1 MFSWS
6 PDLTDFSAVQSRST
20 TQTGNYKISTLRVFS
35 VLSATKQVYR
45 FQWSHCHRNV
55 AIRGLAVGA
64 NDNDGSLIQPSQ
76 VVCDRRQRVYHRANV
91 LAQWRLPAR
100 TIFQIAMSE
109 SHCFSV
115 IVAQADNTWV
125 GAIQH
130 ADFAHTSCKI
140 EITHYTLYQS
150 IQFQDD
156 SPNRSDSSI
165 LNFRPQVTSAHRV
178 HCTTLNVGIAERIS
192 SEGSI

>member
-45 FQWSHCHRNV
+45 FQWSHCHR
-55 AIRGLAVGA
+55 GA
-64 NDNDGSLIQPSQ
+64 RRAGTTQPARSLIPLYP

-109 SHCFSV
+109 SHSFSV